1 MTWSGLIE
9 ERRPLCNTL
18 RMPLSYEDVK
28 DSPKQFLALTSLTH
42 DEFLKLLAVFAPL
55 MTEFALTHTSTGIY
69 RERRLKNP
77 EPASQLGLLSPPSHL
92 LFMVLYYL
100 KAAPIQEVL
109 AATFGIDQP
118 RANRLIHMILPIHNE
133 TLESM
138 GVLPTQDGKKVANH
152 PLAKH
157 GLKPGQNPVLGL
169 DATDRRRERPS
180 KEPAQK
186 QHYSGKRKAHSDKNT
201 VISNIVTK
209 EVVYVGATHPGS
221 MHDKKCVDG
230 EKVEF
235 PEGSTVLQDTGYQG
249 HAPEEAVSVQPK
261 KSPEGRS

>member
-235 PEGSTVLQDTGYQG
+235 PEGSTV
-249 HAPEEAVSVQPK
+249 PEPVNES
-261 KSPEGRS
+261 ETELRRI